1 MNIVEFGQVGFH
13 QLKIP
18 LFRFWSSH
26 SVPLFAASILDMWRF
41 NPLFSQSRVAF
52 LLVEYMFA
60 GWFPHVCLWNPQFCW
75 WNLSLFLLVNI
86 PVLFAKTWVCLRGPP
101 KEKQVF
107 STDATNGKLILAKCT
122 QQTCSANSRKSIMF
136 LLKLPFGGKYTH
148 SQTPKIPYHW
158 VIYISDQ
165 ISLFSQLNHHYWWL
179 NHHLSILCFT
189 MFSTCLLL
197 KSLASNTETSLLEVV
212 GAHSS
217 LWHFLLRQN
226 NSGLTQQNLG
236 FCHLSVVDS
245 KQ

>member
-18 LFRFWSSH
+18 LFRGWSSH

-75 WNLSLFLLVNI
+75 WNLNLFLLVNI

-107 STDATNGKLILAKCT
+107 STDATNGKLILAQCAQK
-122 QQTCSANSRKSIMF
+122 TCSANSRKSIMF
-136 LLKLPFGGKYTH
+136 LLKLPFGGTVYPFTNTQNPI
-148 SQTPKIPYHW
+148 SLG
-158 VIYISDQ
+158 YISHQ
-165 ISLFSQLNHHYWWL
+165 ISLFSQLNHHYWSL

-197 KSLASNTETSLLEVV
+197 KSRALPIRKHRSWKL
-212 GAHSS
+212 
-217 LWHFLLRQN
+217 
-226 NSGLTQQNLG
+226 
-236 FCHLSVVDS
+236 
-245 KQ
+245 

>member
-136 LLKLPFGGKYTH
+136 LLTLPFGGKYTH

-158 VIYISDQ
+158 VIYIYITS
-165 ISLFSQLNHHYWWL
+165 N
-179 NHHLSILCFT
+179 ILIFPV
-189 MFSTCLLL
+189 
-197 KSLASNTETSLLEVV
+197 KPSLLMVKPPSFNIV
-212 GAHSS
+212 FHHVFNLFVTKISS
-217 LWHFLLRQN
+217 FQYGNIAPGSCR
-226 NSGLTQQNLG
+226 SSQQPLA
-236 FCHLSVVDS
+236 LPSAA